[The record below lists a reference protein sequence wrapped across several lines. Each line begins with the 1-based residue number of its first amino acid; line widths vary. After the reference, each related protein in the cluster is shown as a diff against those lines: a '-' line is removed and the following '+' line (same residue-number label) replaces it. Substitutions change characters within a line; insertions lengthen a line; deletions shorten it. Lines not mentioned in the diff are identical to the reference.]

1 MMDRIARAVELLEA
15 RFGEPPS
22 SVAGDPLKSLVV
34 TILSQ
39 NTTDTNRDRAFQAL
53 QQRYPSW
60 DDVLHADEQELAE
73 VIKVAGLSNQR
84 SKRIINLLQWA
95 KERFAGFNLA
105 EICSWD
111 YDRALKELGHL
122 PGVGVKTISVM
133 LLFACG
139 HDLCP
144 VDTHV
149 FRVVGRLG
157 WVGAP
162 KSRDD
167 MFRALQ
173 GKFPKGKGLSLHI
186 NLIRLGRQICK
197 PRNPLCPECPLIRN
211 CEYFREL
218 GEGDHS

>member
-1 MMDRIARAVELLEA
+1 MTDRIARAVELLEA
-15 RFGEPPS
+15 RFGEPSS
-22 SVAGDPLKSLVV
+22 SVAGDPLKSLVA

-39 NTTDTNRDRAFQAL
+39 NTTDTNRDRAFAAL

-60 DDVLHADEQELAE
+60 DDVLHADGKELAE

-84 SKRIINLLQWA
+84 SKRIINLLRWA
-95 KERFAGFNLA
+95 EERFGGFDLS

-111 YDRALKELGHL
+111 YDRVIEELGNL
-122 PGVGVKTISVM
+122 PGVGVKTVSVM

-157 WVGAP
+157 WVEAP

-167 MFRALQ
+167 MFRTLQ
-173 GKFPKGKGLSLHI
+173 GKFPQGKGLSLHI

-197 PRNPLCPECPLIRN
+197 PRNPLCPECPLNSDCDYYRG
-211 CEYFREL
+211 L
-218 GEGDHS
+218 

>member
-1 MMDRIARAVELLEA
+1 MTDRIAQGVELLEA
-15 RFGEPPS
+15 KFGEPTRS
-22 SVAGDPLKSLVV
+22 GSGDPLTSLVV

-39 NTTDTNRDRAFQAL
+39 NTTDTNRDRAFAAL
-53 QQRYPSW
+53 QKRYTDW
-60 DDVLHADEQELAE
+60 DGILHANEKEVAE
-73 VIKVAGLSNQR
+73 TIKIAGLSNQR
-84 SKRIINLLQWA
+84 SKRIINLLRWA
-95 KERFAGFNLA
+95 KERFSGFNLS

-111 YDRALKELGHL
+111 YDRALRELGRL
-122 PGVGVKTISVM
+122 PGIGVKTVSVM

-157 WVGAP
+157 WVGSP

-167 MFRALQ
+167 MFKGLQ
-173 GKFPKGKGLSLHI
+173 DKFPRGKGLSLHI

-197 PRNPLCPECPLIRN
+197 PRNPLCSECPLN
-211 CEYFREL
+211 NDCDYYGAL
-218 GEGDHS
+218 QL